1 MRYLLLVALFMGCG
15 GEDQPEIYETKC
27 PEVELGEHI
36 GYLSIEGVDGGSFA
50 YWACVGDDCSGE
62 HSKEYGVYT
71 KSMGEDVVRIC
82 CGVRGRRVDRVN
94 VVMVRE

>member
-1 MRYLLLVALFMGCG
+1 MRYLLLVALLLGCG

-36 GYLSIEGVDGGSFA
+36 GYLSIEGVDGGSIA

-62 HSKEYGVYT
+62 YSKEYGVYT

-94 VVMVRE
+94 VVMMGD